1 MQQCG
6 KGEGKAS
13 RRAEKLFPVSHQGA
27 QIPARLL
34 SKYHQLGGK
43 RELASA
49 RSGDI
54 HKFFSEKRF
63 KVAKQDA

>member
-6 KGEGKAS
+6 KGESKAS

-27 QIPARLL
+27 QIPAHLL

-49 RSGDI
+49 RSSDI
-54 HKFFSEKRF
+54 HTFFSETRF